1 MGPQCRQQR
10 FLTRGK
16 QSPPNWL
23 QPALIQAQSLGRSSS
38 KTGKECC
45 RFCTPAVSMP
55 RESENGLLLSSI
67 CILTFQ

>member
-1 MGPQCRQQR
+1 MGLQCRQQR

-16 QSPPNWL
+16 QSPPSWL
-23 QPALIQAQSLGRSSS
+23 QPALTQAQSLGRSSS

-45 RFCTPAVSMP
+45 RLCTPAVPMP